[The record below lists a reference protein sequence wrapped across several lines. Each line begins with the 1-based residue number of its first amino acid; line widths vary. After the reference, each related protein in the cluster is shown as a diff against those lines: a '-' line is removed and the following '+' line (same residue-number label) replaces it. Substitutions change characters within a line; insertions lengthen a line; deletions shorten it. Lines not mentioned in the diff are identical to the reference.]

1 MQALRKLD
9 DYFIGTNDGTPA
21 DRVWFYGT
29 YTLTALIALATMA
42 AL

>member
-9 DYFIGTNDGTPA
+9 DYFIGNNEGTAA
-21 DRVWFYGT
+21 DRVWFYGS
-29 YTLTALIALATMA
+29 YALTAALALATMV